1 MDFLLISKSIL
12 AAIGIAL
19 ATSPIGVFVLWKR
32 MAYFADAVS
41 HSAIFGL
48 AIATILAIL
57 PIYGIVICAVIF
69 CFLMFFINKISL
81 YSTDS
86 MIGIVSYSLMS
97 IGMILL
103 AIFPNEIEL
112 EEYLFGNLL
121 NLSITNIIMIYL
133 IAALV
138 LLSVIRYFDR
148 LLLATINS
156 DLAKISGID
165 PEKLQL
171 KFLLMTAFVVACLIK
186 IVGIFLI
193 MSIIVLPA
201 AIARNFSKTP
211 KQMLFMGII
220 SSVIVMTIG
229 ATISI
234 YFELPSSPSIITFA
248 AFVLIL
254 SITTSR
260 VSGKN

>member
-1 MDFLLISKSIL
+1 MTFLLILKSII

-69 CFLMFFINKISL
+69 CFLIFFINKISL

-112 EEYLFGNLL
+112 EEYLFGDLINLT
-121 NLSITNIIMIYL
+121 ITNIIMIYL
-133 IAALV
+133 IAGLV
-138 LLSVIRYFDR
+138 LLSIITHFEK

-171 KFLLMTAFVVACLIK
+171 KFLLLTAFVVACLVK

-193 MSIIVLPA
+193 MSIIILPA

-211 KQMLFMGII
+211 KEMLFAGII
-220 SSVIVMTIG
+220 SSVIVMSLG
-229 ATISI
+229 AGFSM

-248 AFVLIL
+248 AIVLIL
-254 SITTSR
+254 SITVPKLR
-260 VSGKN
+260 GRN